1 MNAEEASLLWNR
13 KDDVEQA
20 GGHAAHRQLAL
31 KHLKLKTVIKESHC
45 SPVHHLVFNYTDEGM
60 QNLFA
65 TVGKEQATIYDDLHM
80 GDFIAVVVNFTNQK
94 TEYADGGELHTCTWL
109 SGQHS
114 TPHPHGDALLA
125 VAGADHNISLISC
138 VEARVIA
145 LLQGHIKDVVDL
157 SACSSKPGLLV
168 SLSKD
173 GNARVWDV
181 TQELCIS
188 SYNTDASCLAV
199 SPDGAFFVTG
209 SKKGALHSYQIAAP
223 QQQQQQLVPSSRD
236 TNLQTTLGSVERKQL
251 SMECSSSGR
260 HTETIDCMQFLSQN
274 RLATKS
280 VDGRM
285 CVWDLAARKQLSSW
299 KVPSCNVGG
308 GWASRCRF
316 GCTPDGAYICVGNTT
331 GDVYV
336 YDTSD
341 GKRMTHVAPIKVSA
355 PVRACGLSPDC
366 RHLLAVIGNGF
377 IFRFE
382 YRKPDAEVSNKENS
396 DTNMIESDNE

>member
-65 TVGKEQATIYDDLHM
+65 TVGHEQATVYDDLHM
-80 GDFIAVVVNFTNQK
+80 GDFIAVVVKFTNQK
-94 TEYADGGELHTCTWL
+94 TEYADGG
-109 SGQHS
+109 
-114 TPHPHGDALLA
+114 A
-125 VAGADHNISLISC
+125 VAGADHNISVISI

-145 LLQGHIKDVVDL
+145 LLQGHTRDVVDM
-157 SACSSKPGLLV
+157 SACANKPGLVV
-168 SLSKD
+168 SLAKD

-181 TQELCIS
+181 PQQLCMS

-199 SPDGAFFVTG
+199 SPNGAFFVTG
-209 SKKGALHSYQIAAP
+209 SKKGALHSYQIATR
-223 QQQQQQLVPSSRD
+223 QQQPVPSSSDRKP
-236 TNLQTTLGSVERKQL
+236 QAALGSIEREQL
-251 SMECSSSGR
+251 NMECSSSGR
-260 HTETIDCMQFLSQN
+260 HTETIDCMQFLCHN

-285 CVWDLAARKQLSSW
+285 CVWDMAAWKQLSSW
-299 KVPSCNVGG
+299 KVPSCTVGG

>member
-65 TVGKEQATIYDDLHM
+65 TVGHEQATVYDDLHM
-80 GDFIAVVVNFTNQK
+80 GDFIAVVVKFTNQK

-109 SGQHS
+109 GGQHS

-125 VAGADHNISLISC
+125 VAGADHNISVISI

-145 LLQGHIKDVVDL
+145 LLQGHTRDVVDM
-157 SACSSKPGLLV
+157 SACANKPGLVV
-168 SLSKD
+168 SLAKD

-181 TQELCIS
+181 PQQLCMS

-199 SPDGAFFVTG
+199 SPNGAFFVTG
-209 SKKGALHSYQIAAP
+209 SKKGALHSYQIATR
-223 QQQQQQLVPSSRD
+223 QQQPVPSSSDRKP
-236 TNLQTTLGSVERKQL
+236 QAALGSIEREQL
-251 SMECSSSGR
+251 NMECSSSGR
-260 HTETIDCMQFLSQN
+260 HTETIDCMQFLCHN

-285 CVWDLAARKQLSSW
+285 CVWDMAAWKQLSSW
-299 KVPSCNVGG
+299 KGEDGRHAADLGAHQTEHISAWVTQQGMCM
-308 GWASRCRF
+308 
-316 GCTPDGAYICVGNTT
+316 CTTLQMG
-331 GDVYV
+331 
-336 YDTSD
+336 
-341 GKRMTHVAPIKVSA
+341 SA
-355 PVRACGLSPDC
+355 
-366 RHLLAVIGNGF
+366 
-377 IFRFE
+377 
-382 YRKPDAEVSNKENS
+382 
-396 DTNMIESDNE
+396 

>member
-45 SPVHHLVFNYTDEGM
+45 SPVHQLAFNYTDEGM

-65 TVGKEQATIYDDLHM
+65 TVGNEQATVYDDLHM
-80 GDFIAVVVNFTNQK
+80 GDFIAVVVNFANQK
-94 TEYADGGELHTCTWL
+94 TEHADGGELHTCTWL
-109 SGQHS
+109 SGQHD

-125 VAGADHNISLISC
+125 VAGADHNISVISI
-138 VEARVIA
+138 VEARVIG
-145 LLQGHIKDVVDL
+145 LLKGHTKDVVDL

-181 TQELCIS
+181 SQELCIS
-188 SYNTDASCLAV
+188 CYNTDASCLAV

-209 SKKGALHSYQIAAP
+209 SKKGALHSYQIAAH
-223 QQQQQQLVPSSRD
+223 QQQQPVPSSSD
-236 TNLQTTLGSVERKQL
+236 KKCQTASGSSEREQL
-251 SMECSSSGR
+251 NMECSSSGR
-260 HTETIDCMQFLSQN
+260 HTETIDCMQFLCQN

-280 VDGRM
+280 ADGRM
-285 CVWDLAARKQLSSW
+285 CVWDMAGRQQLSAW
-299 KVPSCNVGG
+299 KVPSNNVGG

-316 GCTPDGAYICVGNTT
+316 GCTPDGAYICV
-331 GDVYV
+331 V
-336 YDTSD
+336 S
-341 GKRMTHVAPIKVSA
+341 IKLLRFDIAGEGESGCSA
-355 PVRACGLSPDC
+355 FALLHKLTCKICCTR
-366 RHLLAVIGNGF
+366 LLAMCPCLAGGQISKAITSRCCLELQCISLAALSF
-377 IFRFE
+377 
-382 YRKPDAEVSNKENS
+382 DSNP
-396 DTNMIESDNE
+396 T

>member
-65 TVGKEQATIYDDLHM
+65 TVGHEQATVYDDLHM
-80 GDFIAVVVNFTNQK
+80 GDFIAVVVKFTNQK

-109 SGQHS
+109 GGQHS

-125 VAGADHNISLISC
+125 VAGADHNISVISI

-145 LLQGHIKDVVDL
+145 LLQGHTRDVVDM
-157 SACSSKPGLLV
+157 SACANKPGLVV
-168 SLSKD
+168 SLAKD

-181 TQELCIS
+181 PQQLCMS

-199 SPDGAFFVTG
+199 SPNGAFFVTG
-209 SKKGALHSYQIAAP
+209 SKKGALHSYQIATR
-223 QQQQQQLVPSSRD
+223 QQQPVPSSSDRKP
-236 TNLQTTLGSVERKQL
+236 QAALGSIEREQL
-251 SMECSSSGR
+251 NMECSSSGR
-260 HTETIDCMQFLSQN
+260 HTETIDCMQFLCHN

-285 CVWDLAARKQLSSW
+285 CVWDMAAWKQLSSW
-299 KVPSCNVGG
+299 KVPSCTVGG

-382 YRKPDAEVSNKENS
+382 YRKPDAEV
-396 DTNMIESDNE
+396 THHAILQ